1 MGPGPSRAARALR
14 VVFAGALAAITA
26 LPGAVPV
33 ALGAPTD
40 PTAVSPVSPATRPA
54 HKKSKKHK
62 PKHKAGKVKVVAQK
76 QPAPP
81 PLPPLDG
88 TSYDYDYDG
97 HDVGHAERRWLGRA
111 FVHRK
116 AAALAG
122 QGLPV
127 LVFLHGNN
135 SEAIK
140 YRWMGG
146 GTEGDLRRILSEMIE
161 AGQVPPMVIAAPSSI
176 DPYTMT
182 NAGASWPGFDL
193 DVFLDKT
200 ADRLGSAAV
209 LDRSRVIVAAH
220 SGGGCNIHGGLNSAV
235 HARRTPVLAGF
246 SIDTC
251 MLLDLAKE
259 LAHVRP
265 RTHVVVSWQAQSWP
279 EREFGSFKTVFLREV
294 KKAPAPEGVLREL
307 DYVIPTVPMPHDAMV
322 GITLRK
328 WLPRVLAAVPVDTGL
343 SGHTGSPVG
352 VPDGG
357 PPDGPGASTTAP
369 ARADTGTDAG
379 HPQSPG

>member
-1 MGPGPSRAARALR
+1 MGPRPSRTARALR
-14 VVFAGALAAITA
+14 GAFACAVASMVLVPGVLV
-26 LPGAVPV
+26 PGAPPV
-33 ALGAPTD
+33 ALGAPALD
-40 PTAVSPVSPATRPA
+40 GPAPSEHAARPKGK
-54 HKKSKKHK
+54 HKTKLRTKKHAGK
-62 PKHKAGKVKVVAQK
+62 PGKVKTVAQK
-76 QPAPP
+76 KPAVP

-97 HDVGHAERRWLGRA
+97 RDVGHPERRWMGRA

-116 AAALAG
+116 AAALTG

-127 LVFLHGNN
+127 LDFLHGNN
-135 SEAIK
+135 SEGIK

-146 GTEGDLRRILSEMIE
+146 GAEGDLRRVLSEMIE
-161 AGQVPPMVIAAPSSI
+161 AGLVPPMIVAAPSSI

-182 NAGASWPGFDL
+182 SAGASWPSFDL
-193 DVFLDKT
+193 DAFLDKT

-209 LDRSRVIVAAH
+209 LDRSRVVVAAH

-235 HARRTPVLAGF
+235 HAHRTPVLAGF

-279 EREFGSFKTVFLREV
+279 EREFGAFKSVFLREV

-307 DYVIPTVPMPHDAMV
+307 DYEIPTVPMPHDAMV
-322 GITLRK
+322 SITLRK
-328 WLPRVLAAVPVDTGL
+328 WLPRVLAPLPPDAGPLDGGVAESAPLAG
-343 SGHTGSPVG
+343 SGVRVAPGSR
-352 VPDGG
+352 PDGG
-357 PPDGPGASTTAP
+357 
-369 ARADTGTDAG
+369 
-379 HPQSPG
+379 